1 MGLLD
6 FIFGNDEDD
15 LEKTETKHPLESVPG
30 WSRPMG
36 ATTNDPQVGED
47 DAGNPVFRTAL
58 GRTYTVRVN
67 PDQRTIRQKVTDAA
81 PAVVEA
87 VKDYAQNPTLPT
99 AEQVGQ
105 FAYDATVGAAED
117 LDNIMFKGEG
127 TIGDALSLAS
137 GVGLGARGANV
148 AAKAITGNGI
158 APEGEPGTVLGLFLP
173 AVKNTKYQSNIDR
186 ANELKALGATR
197 DEIWE
202 ETGLWQLAEKGEWLT
217 EIDDSKAEIALTA
230 KFNNTKMPKQYKT
243 ETVIEERPVK
253 TGGLTDQERLS
264 AKIQTRKIM
273 LEIRDRLAR
282 GEIDQQTAKDLA
294 REAQQKLD
302 EAIAAEGKTEYEQF
316 EVTKKVEIPRKPL
329 TPGRGPTMQGGKS
342 TLDEV
347 LFHDGFFAEMKEM
360 GIDVSSTTAEAGRR
374 KDSSAGESAS
384 GVQYRRE
391 PGPFID
397 KNRVSSFKN
406 AAGWKNSPRNSADE
420 ELVQLWRD
428 GKIPEEQVDAEMI
441 LSTMLHEVQHL
452 IDAEVKSDTGT
463 GFNDASSPRI
473 RGEMTREFEKNLR
486 NMVNLDTSISE
497 RTALSLMHELIYNPI
512 EVDGIIGG
520 TLLSPSKSEKF
531 SISDILDSVYGS
543 EPSFAKDE
551 ITDLGNVKNM
561 AAHHVLNLGKIF
573 DKWREYTTVM
583 ASFPPDH
590 INHNIAK
597 QDAKMEFIHRVSG
610 TVPSDSGSADFYNSN
625 SIMGDMVGP
634 NNVDNKRARANVFF
648 HLLDSG
654 ELNDVMDKYYKTMK
668 SGLAQ
673 NIKASDEE
681 LYYLEGGETKSRL
694 VQARRDMSAKDRKA
708 TPPYKM
714 LDRDEERIWFAD
726 VYNNYNPSTKDQ

>member
-99 AEQVGQ
+99 KEQVGQ
-105 FAYDATVGAAED
+105 FAYDATIGAAED

-127 TIGDALSLAS
+127 TIGDALGLAS
-137 GVGLGARGANV
+137 GVGLGARGANI
-148 AAKAITGNGI
+148 AAKALTGDGI
-158 APEGEPGTVLGLFLP
+158 VPEGEPGTVLGLFLP

-230 KFNNTKMPKQYKT
+230 KFNNAKMPKQYKT

-316 EVTKKVEIPRKPL
+316 EVTKTVEIPRKPL
-329 TPGRGPTMQGGKS
+329 TTGRGPTAKGGKS

-347 LFHDGFFAEMKEM
+347 LFHDGFFAELNEM
-360 GIDVSSTTAEAGRR
+360 GIDLSTTTAEAGRR
-374 KDSSAGESAS
+374 KSQSAGTNAS
-384 GVQYRRE
+384 GNQYRRE
-391 PGPFID
+391 PDPFQD
-397 KNRVSSFKN
+397 RNRVNSYKN
-406 AAGWKNSPRNSADE
+406 AADWKYSPRNAADK
-420 ELVQLWRD
+420 ELVQLWHD

-452 IDAEVKSDTGT
+452 IDAEVNSDTGT
-463 GFNDASSPRI
+463 GFNSADSASI
-473 RGEMTREFEKNLR
+473 RARMKDEYE
-486 NMVNLDTSISE
+486 TSLKFLVTTKPNSKLKIG
-497 RTALSLMHELIYNPI
+497 LSLLHELIYEPVEI
-512 EVDGIIGG
+512 DDVIGG
-520 TLLSPSKSEKF
+520 PVISARDEKF
-531 SISDILDSVYGS
+531 SIDEVLDSIYGADNS
-543 EPSFAKDE
+543 YDKSQ
-551 ITDLGNVKNM
+551 ITELGNIKSM
-561 AAHHVLNLGKIF
+561 RPDQVLNLDKIF
-573 DKWREYTTVM
+573 RNWSTYKAVM
-583 ASFPPDH
+583 ESFPPDH
-590 INHNIAK
+590 KSHDIAK
-597 QDAKMEFIHRVSG
+597 KDAKLEFIERISG
-610 TVPSDSGSADFYNSN
+610 TVPSDKQNPAYYNSQ
-625 SIMGDMVGP
+625 SLMADMVGP
-634 NNVDNKRARANVFF
+634 TNQENKRLRANAIY
-648 HLLDSG
+648 HMLNSG
-654 ELNDVMDKYYKTMK
+654 EFDDFIKDYYATINNPIKLTM
-668 SGLAQ
+668 SQ
-673 NIKASDEE
+673 SDGEI
-681 LYYLEGGETKSRL
+681 YRLEGGEVKSRL
-694 VQARRDMSAKDRKA
+694 VQARRDMSPEDRKA
-708 TPPYKM
+708 MPPYKM
-714 LDRDEERIWFAD
+714 LDRDEEQIWFAD
-726 VYNNYNPSTKDQ
+726 SYGNYNPYTKDQ

>member
-30 WSRPMG
+30 FQRPMG

-47 DAGNPVFRTAL
+47 DAGNPVFQTAL

-117 LDNIMFKGEG
+117 LDNIMFRGEG
-127 TIGDALSLAS
+127 TIGDALGLAS
-137 GVGLGARGANV
+137 GVGLGARGANI
-148 AAKAITGNGI
+148 AAKALTGDGI

-202 ETGLWQLAEKGEWLT
+202 ETGLWQLAERGEWLT

-230 KFNNTKMPKQYKT
+230 QFNKTKIPKQYKT

-329 TPGRGPTMQGGKS
+329 TPGRSPTMKGGKS

-347 LFHDGFFAEMKEM
+347 LFHDGFFAEMNEM
-360 GIDVSSTTAEAGRR
+360 GIDVSGTTAEAGRR
-374 KDSSAGESAS
+374 KDKSAGESAS

-406 AAGWKNSPRNSADE
+406 AADWKYSPRNAADK

-428 GKIPEEQVDAEMI
+428 GKISEEQVDAEMI

-463 GFNDASSPRI
+463 GFNSDGSPKVRQAM
-473 RGEMTREFEKNLR
+473 RDEYEKNLKFL
-486 NMVNLDTSISE
+486 VTSKQPSKMKVG
-497 RTALSLMHELIYNPI
+497 LSLLHELIYEPVKI
-512 EVDGIIGG
+512 DDVIGG
-520 TLLSPSKSEKF
+520 PILGARDEKF
-531 SISDILDSVYGS
+531 SINEVLDSIYGADNS
-543 EPSFAKDE
+543 YDKSQ
-551 ITDLGNVKNM
+551 ITELGNIKSMRPDQVIG
-561 AAHHVLNLGKIF
+561 LDKIF
-573 DKWREYTTVM
+573 KHWSTHQAAMET
-583 ASFPPDH
+583 FPPDH
-590 INHNIAK
+590 KSHDIAK
-597 QDAKMEFIHRVSG
+597 KDAKLEFIQRISG
-610 TVPSDSGSADFYNSN
+610 TVPSDKPSADFYNSD
-625 SIMGDMVGP
+625 SLMTDMVGP
-634 NNVDNKRARANVFF
+634 TNKDNKLLRANAIY
-648 HLLDSG
+648 HMLNSG
-654 ELNDVMDKYYKTMK
+654 EFDGFIKDYYATINNPIKLTM
-668 SGLAQ
+668 SQ
-673 NIKASDEE
+673 SDSEI
-681 LYYLEGGETKSRL
+681 YRLEGGEVKSRL
-694 VQARRDMSAKDRKA
+694 VQARRDMSSEDRKA
-708 TPPYKM
+708 MPPYKM
-714 LDRDEERIWFAD
+714 LDRDEEQIWFSD
-726 VYNNYNPSTKDQ
+726 TYGNYNPYTKDQ

>member
-47 DAGNPVFRTAL
+47 DAGNPVFQTAL

-99 AEQVGQ
+99 KEQVGQ

-137 GVGLGARGANV
+137 GVGLGARGANI
-148 AAKAITGNGI
+148 AAKAITGDGI
-158 APEGEPGTVLGLFLP
+158 VPEGEPGTVLGLFLP
-173 AVKNTKYQSNIDR
+173 AFKNAKYQSNIDR

-202 ETGLWQLAEKGEWLT
+202 ETGLWQLAEKGQWLT

-243 ETVIEERPVK
+243 ETVIEQRPVK

-302 EAIAAEGKTEYEQF
+302 EAIAAEGTTEYEQF

-329 TPGRGPTMQGGKS
+329 TTGRGPQMQGGKS

-347 LFHDGFFAEMKEM
+347 LFHDGFFAEMKDM
-360 GIDVSSTTAEAGRR
+360 GMDVSSTTAEAGRR
-374 KDSSAGESAS
+374 KSSSAGHNAS
-384 GVQYRRE
+384 GVQFTNE
-391 PGPFID
+391 PYPYED
-397 KNRVSSFKN
+397 QNRVNSFKN
-406 AAGWKNSPRNSADE
+406 AANWKNNPRNDADRV
-420 ELVQLWRD
+420 LVDKWKK
-428 GKIPEEQVDAEMI
+428 GEIPEGQVDAEMI

-452 IDAEVKSDTGT
+452 IDAESKSDSGT
-463 GFNDASSPRI
+463 GFNPKDSKSVRADMQT
-473 RGEMTREFEKNLR
+473 ELDKKLR
-486 NMVNLDTSISE
+486 NMVNLDTSINE
-497 RTALSLMHELIYNPI
+497 RTALSLMLEVIYEPV
-512 EVDGIIGG
+512 EVEEIIGG
-520 TLLSPSKSEKF
+520 SLLSPSKAEKF
-531 SISDILDSVYGS
+531 SVNDILDSVYGYENS
-543 EPSFAKDE
+543 YPKSQ
-551 ITDLGNVKNM
+551 ITELGNVKNVS
-561 AAHHVLNLGKIF
+561 ANNVLSLGKVF
-573 DKWREYTTVM
+573 DRWKEYKTVLS
-583 ASFPPDH
+583 SFPPDH
-590 INHNIAK
+590 ANHNIAK
-597 QDAKMEFIHRVSG
+597 QDAKMEFLHRVSG
-610 TVPSDSGSADFYNSN
+610 TVEADGIAADYYNTNSALGSA
-625 SIMGDMVGP
+625 GKKATK
-634 NNVDNKRARANVFF
+634 DNKRVRANVLF

-654 ELNDVMDKYYKTMK
+654 ELNDVMDEYYKLMG

-673 NIKASDEE
+673 NTKAKDMDI
-681 LYYLEGGETKSRL
+681 YKHEGGEVKSRL
-694 VQARRDMSAKDRKA
+694 VQARRDMTADERKA
-708 TPPYKM
+708 MPPYKM
-714 LDRDEERIWFAD
+714 LDKDEERIWFAD
-726 VYNNYNPSTKDQ
+726 TYGNWRK

>member
-36 ATTNDPQVGED
+36 ATTSDPQVGED
-47 DAGNPVFRTAL
+47 DAGNPVFQTAL

-99 AEQVGQ
+99 KEQVGQ

-127 TIGDALSLAS
+127 TIGDALGLAS
-137 GVGLGARGANV
+137 GVGLGARGANI
-148 AAKAITGNGI
+148 AAKALTGDGI
-158 APEGEPGTVLGLFLP
+158 APEGEPGTVLGLFIP
-173 AVKNTKYQSNIDR
+173 AVKNTKYESNIDR
-186 ANELKALGATR
+186 ANELKAQGATR

-202 ETGLWQLAEKGEWLT
+202 ETGLWQLAERGHWLT
-217 EIDDSKAEIALTA
+217 EIDDSK
-230 KFNNTKMPKQYKT
+230 
-243 ETVIEERPVK
+243 
-253 TGGLTDQERLS
+253 RLS

-302 EAIAAEGKTEYEQF
+302 EAIAAEGTTEYEQF

-329 TPGRGPTMQGGKS
+329 TPGRGPTMKGGKS

-347 LFHDGFFAEMKEM
+347 LFHDGFFAEMNEM
-360 GIDVSSTTAEAGRR
+360 GIDVASTTAEAGRR
-374 KDSSAGESAS
+374 KDGSAGESAS

-406 AAGWKNSPRNSADE
+406 AAGWKNSPRNAADK

-428 GKIPEEQVDAEMI
+428 GKIPEEQVDAEMV

-463 GFNDASSPRI
+463 GFNEASSPKI
-473 RGEMTREFEKNLR
+473 RGEMTREFEKKLR
-486 NMVNLDTSISE
+486 SMVTLDTSISE
-497 RTALSLMHELIYNPI
+497 RTALSLMHELIYNPV
-512 EVDGIIGG
+512 EVDEIIGG

-543 EPSFAKDE
+543 EPSFTKDE

-561 AAHHVLNLGKIF
+561 AAHHVLNLGKVF
-573 DKWREYTTVM
+573 DKWREYNTVM

-610 TVPSDSGSADFYNSN
+610 TVEADGMGADFYNSN
-625 SIMGDMVGP
+625 SVMGDMVGP

-726 VYNNYNPSTKDQ
+726 VYNYYNPSTKDQ